1 VTDASRRAG
10 APFTARS
17 RAVGTIR
24 PVHQRVDVPATFLR
38 SGRAASPRTLVDVL
52 ETTAAAHGGEPAIA
66 CGDVVLTYEQLLE
79 TAGAVADELAAL
91 GVGRGARVGVRVP
104 SGSTDLHVAILG
116 VLVAG
121 AAYVP
126 IDVDDPPERAAT
138 VLREAEADAVVTEG
152 LAVRRLRESV
162 RGDGVPAS
170 PDLEDDA
177 WIIFTSG
184 STGTPKGVAV
194 THRSAAAFVDAE
206 AALFCQD
213 APLGPGDR
221 VMAGLSVAFD
231 ASCEEMWLAWRHGAC
246 LVPAPR
252 SLVRSGAD
260 LAPWLVANDVT
271 VVSTVPTL
279 VLMWPP
285 SALDAVRLLILGGEA
300 CPPEIGERFATDR
313 REVWNTYGPTEATV
327 VACGARLRPGEPVRI
342 GLPLE
347 GWDLAVVDEQERPV
361 PPGETGQLVIGGVG
375 LARYLDAEKDAA
387 TYAPMPSLGW
397 DRAYRSGDRVVLDE
411 DGLLFAGRAD
421 DQVKIGGRR
430 IELGEV
436 DNALLALP
444 GVEAAAAAVK
454 RSEAGNSVLVG
465 YVVVGAG
472 FDARGART
480 LLRGRL
486 PAAAVPRL
494 AEVDALPV
502 RTSGKVDREA
512 LPWPLETA
520 GPARLDGTA
529 GLVADA
535 WARILGTGVA
545 GPDDDFFEAGG
556 SSLTAAQLVA
566 RLRDTHPE
574 VTVADVYEAPT
585 VGALAARLDAIG
597 TPAAVQAREVR
608 PVPRRAALVQL
619 AMLVPL
625 RALGGLV
632 WVAWTLVGVQV
643 LATLTGWAW
652 WPRPGWSAALVAA
665 VLLLPPVRAVVA
677 AGLVRLLVRPLAPG
691 THPRAGRVHL
701 RLWAAER
708 VVDELRVGSLA
719 GVGVL
724 VTFARLLGAKVG
736 RDVDLHTL
744 PSVTGLL
751 TLGRGSTVEPE
762 TDLSGWWVDGDRLVV
777 GPVRVRAEARVGVRS
792 TLGPGVVVGRRAEVG
807 AGSTVLADVA
817 DDLYASGAPAA
828 GVGPARGP
836 AERAAAPRRR
846 GWPAAYALT
855 GAALSALPGLA
866 VGLALAAVVAPAVAV
881 VGAPGTWRAAIVL
894 LLAVLPLVVV
904 LSLALLALLVW
915 AVVRLASRGVEAGVH
930 PVHGRAAWSAWTVL
944 RVLDAT
950 REWLFPLYSSSLTP
964 AWLRALGAE
973 VGRDVEAS
981 TVLMLPSLT
990 SVGDGAFLADDTM
1003 LGMYE
1008 LGGGWLRVERVKV
1021 GRRAFVGNSGMAAP
1035 GRKVPARGLVA
1046 VLSAAPRRAKAT
1058 KGSSWLGS
1066 PPTRLRRAA
1075 GEVDEGRTYEP
1086 DRRLRVA
1093 RALLEAC
1100 RLLAVLAHGVLLLGT
1115 VAVLVA
1121 LAGATHWW
1129 VAALAAGPVLL
1140 AAGVVAAAVATA
1152 AKWLLVGRV
1161 TAGEHPLWSG
1171 FVWRNEL
1178 ADAFTEVVAAPWF
1191 CRWALGTAALPCWL
1205 RTLGARVGRG
1215 VWCETYW
1222 WPEPDL
1228 VVVGDGATV
1237 NRGCVVQTH
1246 LFHDRIL
1253 SMDEVRLDAGATLGP
1268 HGVVLPAARIGRH
1281 ARVGP
1286 GSLVMRGERVP
1297 EGTSWV
1303 GNPIGPWTD
1312 ATAPA

>member
-1 VTDASRRAG
+1 MS
-10 APFTARS
+10 
-17 RAVGTIR
+17 
-24 PVHQRVDVPATFLR
+24 VPEGFLR
-38 SGRAASPRTLVDVL
+38 SGRAAAPRTLVDVL
-52 ETTAAAHGGEPAIA
+52 RATAEVHGGQPALA
-66 CGDVVLTYEQLLE
+66 CGDVVLTYDQVLE
-79 TAGAVADELAAL
+79 TAGALAAEL
-91 GVGRGARVGVRVP
+91 GAVGVGRGSRVGVRVS
-104 SGSTDLHVAILG
+104 SGTTDLHVAILG
-116 VLVAG
+116 VLLAG

-126 IDVDDPPERAAT
+126 IDVDDPEERATT
-138 VLREAEADAVVTEG
+138 VLREAAADALVTDG
-152 LAVRRLRESV
+152 LRVRRLRDDV
-162 RGDGVPAS
+162 RGSGVVEPPS
-170 PDLEDDA
+170 LGDDA

-206 AALFCQD
+206 AVLFCQD

-260 LAPWLVANDVT
+260 LAPWLVANDIT

-279 VLMWPP
+279 VLLWPAG
-285 SALDAVRLLILGGEA
+285 ALDAVRLLILGGEA
-300 CPPEIGERFATDR
+300 CPPEIAERFATAD

-327 VACGARLRPGEPVRI
+327 VACGARLVAGEPVRI

-361 PPGETGQLVIGGVG
+361 APGETGQLVIGGVG

-411 DGLLFAGRAD
+411 AGLLFAGRAD

-444 GVEAAAAAVK
+444 GVEAAAAAVR
-454 RSEAGNSVLVG
+454 RSDAGNSVLLG
-465 YVVVGAG
+465 YVVTAPT
-472 FDARGART
+472 FDATTARAA
-480 LLRGRL
+480 LKERL
-486 PAAAVPRL
+486 PAAAVPRV
-494 AEVDALPV
+494 AVVDTIPV
-502 RTSGKVDREA
+502 RTSGKVDRDA
-512 LPWPLETA
+512 LPWPL
-520 GPARLDGTA
+520 PAQGSEELDGTA
-529 GLVADA
+529 ALVADV
-535 WARILGTGVA
+535 WTRILGAVVTGPA
-545 GPDDDFFEAGG
+545 DDFFEAGG

-566 RLRDTHPE
+566 RLRETHPE

-585 VGALAARLDAIG
+585 VGALAARLDG
-597 TPAAVQAREVR
+597 LSTPAVVQTREVR
-608 PVPRRAALVQL
+608 PVPRRSVTVQL
-619 AMLVPL
+619 ALLLPL

-632 WVAWTLVGVQV
+632 WVAWTV
-643 LATLTGWAW
+643 LGAQLAATVTGWAW
-652 WPRPGWSAALVAA
+652 WPAPGWPVAAASA
-665 VLLLPPVRAVVA
+665 VLLLPPVRAVLA
-677 AGLVRLLVRPLAPG
+677 AGLVRVLLRPLVPG
-691 THPRAGRVHL
+691 THPRGGSLHL

-708 VVDELRVGSLA
+708 VVEELRVGTLA

-724 VTFARLLGAKVG
+724 STFARLLGSKVG
-736 RDVDLHTL
+736 PGVDLHAL
-744 PSVTGLL
+744 PSLTGML

-762 TDLSGWWVDGDRLVV
+762 ADLSGWWVDGDRLVV

-792 TLGPGVVVGRRAEVG
+792 TLGPGVVVGRGAEVG
-807 AGSTVLADVA
+807 AGSTVLADVP
-817 DDLYASGAPAA
+817 DDVYAAGAPALQ
-828 GVGPARGP
+828 VGETRGP
-836 AERAAAPRRR
+836 AEREPAPRRR
-846 GWPAAYALT
+846 GWPAVYALT
-855 GAALSALPGLA
+855 GVALSGLPVVA
-866 VGLALAAVVAPAVAV
+866 VLLALVAVLAPVVAATGAPESPADAVVP
-881 VGAPGTWRAAIVL
+881 
-894 LLAVLPLVVV
+894 
-904 LSLALLALLVW
+904 ALLALPVVAALSLVVLAALVW
-915 AVVRLASRGVEAGVH
+915 AVVRAASTGVSAGVH

-944 RVLDAT
+944 RVLDSA
-950 REWLFPLYSSSLTP
+950 RDWLFPLYSSSLTP
-964 AWLRALGAE
+964 AWLRALGAD
-973 VGRDVEAS
+973 VGDDVEAS
-981 TVLMLPSLT
+981 TVLLLPSLT

-1008 LGGGWLRVERVKV
+1008 LGGGWLRVERVKI

-1046 VLSAAPRRAKAT
+1046 VLSAAPRRTKAT

-1066 PPTRLRRAA
+1066 PPTRLRRAVGA
-1075 GEVDEGRTYEP
+1075 VDEARTYEP
-1086 DRRLRVA
+1086 GRRLRLA
-1093 RALLEAC
+1093 RAALEAC
-1100 RLLAVLAHGVLLLGT
+1100 RLVAVVVTGALVLLTVGSLLLLADTVGWWATTLLAGPLLLLVGVLA
-1115 VAVLVA
+1115 
-1121 LAGATHWW
+1121 ATT
-1129 VAALAAGPVLL
+1129 
-1140 AAGVVAAAVATA
+1140 ATA

-1161 TAGEHPLWSG
+1161 RAEEHPLWSG

-1178 ADAFTEVVAAPWF
+1178 ADTFVEVVAAPWF
-1191 CRWALGTAALPCWL
+1191 CRWALGTAVLPVWL
-1205 RTLGARVGRG
+1205 RSLGARVGRG

-1228 VVVGDGATV
+1228 VTVGDGATV

-1268 HGVVLPAARIGRH
+1268 HAVVLPAARIGRH

-1286 GSLVMRGERVP
+1286 GSLVMRGEHVP
-1297 EGTSWV
+1297 AGTSWV
-1303 GNPIGPWTD
+1303 GNPIAPWTD

>member
-1 VTDASRRAG
+1 
-10 APFTARS
+10 
-17 RAVGTIR
+17 
-24 PVHQRVDVPATFLR
+24 VHESVEVPATFLR
-38 SGRAASPRTLVDVL
+38 SGRAAPPRTLVDVL
-52 ETTAAAHGGEPAIA
+52 HATAEAHGGEPALA
-66 CGDVVLTYEQLLE
+66 CGDVVLTYDQVLE
-79 TAGAVADELAAL
+79 TAGALADELGSL
-91 GVGRGARVGVRVP
+91 GVGRGARVGVRVS
-104 SGSTDLHVAILG
+104 SGTTDLHVAILG
-116 VLVAG
+116 VLLAG

-126 IDVDDPPERAAT
+126 IDVDDPEERAAT
-138 VLREAEADAVVTEG
+138 VLREAAADAVVTDG
-152 LAVRRLRESV
+152 LRVRRLRDEV
-162 RGDGVPAS
+162 RGSGVVEP
-170 PDLEDDA
+170 PHLDDDA

-206 AALFCQD
+206 AVLFLQD

-279 VLMWPP
+279 VSLWPAG
-285 SALDAVRLLILGGEA
+285 ALDAVRLLILGGEA
-300 CPPEIGERFATDR
+300 CPPEIGDRFATAD

-327 VACGARLRPGEPVRI
+327 VACGAQLRPGEPVRI

-361 PPGETGQLVIGGVG
+361 APGETGQLVIGGVG

-397 DRAYRSGDRVVLDE
+397 ERAYRSGDRVVLDE

-444 GVEAAAAAVK
+444 GVEAAAAAVR

-465 YVVVGAG
+465 YVVTDGTLDTRA
-472 FDARGART
+472 ARST
-480 LLRGRL
+480 LRERL
-486 PAAAVPRL
+486 PAAAVPRI
-494 AEVDALPV
+494 AVVDTIPV
-502 RTSGKVDREA
+502 RTSGKVDRDA
-512 LPWPLETA
+512 LPWPLEA
-520 GPARLDGTA
+520 DGAAALDGTA
-529 GLVADA
+529 ALVADA
-535 WARILGTGVA
+535 WSRILGSAVG
-545 GPDDDFFEAGG
+545 GPGDDFFDAGG
-556 SSLTAAQLVA
+556 TSLTAAQLVA
-566 RLRDTHPE
+566 RLRETHPE

-585 VGALAARLDAIG
+585 VGGLAARLDTLA
-597 TPAAVQAREVR
+597 TPAVVQAREVR
-608 PVPRRAALVQL
+608 PVPRRSALLQL
-619 AMLVPL
+619 ALLVPL

-632 WVAWTLVGVQV
+632 WVAWTALGVQV
-643 LATLTGWAW
+643 AALVTGWAW
-652 WPRPGWSAALVAA
+652 WPEPGWPAAGAAAL
-665 VLLLPPVRAVVA
+665 LLLPPVRAVLA
-677 AGLVRLLVRPLAPG
+677 AGVVRLLLRPLVPG
-691 THPRAGRVHL
+691 THPRAGALHL

-708 VVDELRVGSLA
+708 VVEELRVGSLA

-724 VTFARLLGAKVG
+724 STFARLLGAKVG
-736 RDVDLHTL
+736 DGVDLHAL
-744 PSVTGLL
+744 PSLTGML

-762 TDLSGWWVDGDRLVV
+762 VDLSGWWVDGDRLVV

-792 TLGPGVVVGRRAEVG
+792 TLGPGVVVGRGAEVG
-807 AGSTVLADVA
+807 AGSTVLADVP
-817 DDLYASGAPAA
+817 DDVYASGAPALQ
-828 GVGPARGP
+828 VGETRGP
-836 AERAAAPRRR
+836 AEREPAPRRR
-846 GWPAAYALT
+846 RWPVVYAVT
-855 GAALSALPGLA
+855 GVVLSALPVVA
-866 VGLALAAVVAPAVAV
+866 VLLAL
-881 VGAPGTWRAAIVL
+881 
-894 LLAVLPLVVV
+894 LVVV
-904 LSLALLALLVW
+904 GPVLAVAGAPRTPSDAVGPALLLLPVVAVLSPVLLAGLVW
-915 AVVRLASRGVEAGVH
+915 AVVRTASTGVSAGVH

-944 RVLDAT
+944 RVLDSA
-950 REWLFPLYSSSLTP
+950 RDWLFPLYSSSLTP

-973 VGRDVEAS
+973 IGEDVEAS

-1008 LGGGWLRVERVKV
+1008 LGGGWLRVERVKI

-1046 VLSAAPRRAKAT
+1046 VLSAAPRRTKAK

-1066 PPTRLRRAA
+1066 PPTKLRRAA
-1075 GEVDEGRTYEP
+1075 GDVDEARTYEP
-1086 DRRLRVA
+1086 GRRLRAA
-1093 RALLEAC
+1093 RAALEAC
-1100 RLLAVLAHGVLLLGT
+1100 RLVAVVVAGGLTLGTAALLL
-1115 VAVLVA
+1115 LVA
-1121 LAGATHWW
+1121 DRGGWW
-1129 VAALAAGPVLL
+1129 PAALVAGPLLL
-1140 AAGVVAAAVATA
+1140 AMGVVAAAVATL
-1152 AKWLLVGRV
+1152 AKWTLVGRV
-1161 TAGEHPLWSG
+1161 RAEEHPLWSG

-1178 ADAFTEVVAAPWF
+1178 ADTFVEVVAAPWF
-1191 CRWALGTAALPCWL
+1191 CRWALGTAALPMWL

-1228 VVVGDGATV
+1228 VTVGDGATV

-1286 GSLVMRGERVP
+1286 GSLVMRGEHVP
-1297 EGTSWV
+1297 AGTSWV

>member
-1 VTDASRRAG
+1 VLEN
-10 APFTARS
+10 
-17 RAVGTIR
+17 
-24 PVHQRVDVPATFLR
+24 VDVPATFLR
-38 SGRAASPRTLVDVL
+38 SGRAAPARTLVEVL
-52 ETTAAAHGGEPAIA
+52 EATARDHAEEPALA
-66 CGDVVLTYEQLLE
+66 CGDVVLTYDTLLE
-79 TAGAVADELAAL
+79 TASALADELGAV
-91 GVGRGARVGVRVP
+91 GVGRGARVGVRVS

-116 VLVAG
+116 VLLAG

-126 IDVDDPPERAAT
+126 IDVDDPEERAAT
-138 VLREAEADAVVTEG
+138 VLREAQADAVVTDG
-152 LAVRRLRESV
+152 LVVRRLRDDV
-162 RGDGVPAS
+162 RGSGSVEPPTLD
-170 PDLEDDA
+170 DDA

-206 AALFCQD
+206 AVLFCQD

-279 VLMWPP
+279 VSLWPAQ
-285 SALDAVRLLILGGEA
+285 ALDAVRLLILGGEA
-300 CPPEIGERFATDR
+300 CPPEIGDRFATAD

-327 VACGARLRPGEPVRI
+327 VACGAQLRPGEPVRI

-347 GWDLAVVDEQERPV
+347 GWDLAVVDDDERPV
-361 PPGETGQLVIGGVG
+361 GPGETGQLVIGGVG

-411 DGLLFAGRAD
+411 AGLLFAGRAD

-436 DNALLALP
+436 DSALLALP
-444 GVEAAAAAVK
+444 GVEAAAAAVR

-465 YVVVGAG
+465 YVVTDGTL
-472 FDARGART
+472 DARSARAT
-480 LLRGRL
+480 LRERL
-486 PAAAVPRL
+486 PAAAVPRI
-494 AEVDALPV
+494 AVVETIPV
-502 RTSGKVDREA
+502 RTSGKVDRDA
-512 LPWPLETA
+512 LPWPLETGTEA
-520 GPARLDGTA
+520 SLDGTA
-529 GLVADA
+529 ALVADA
-535 WARILGTGVA
+535 WARILGSAVG
-545 GPDDDFFEAGG
+545 GPADDFFEAGG

-566 RLRDTHPE
+566 RLRETHPE

-585 VGALAARLDAIG
+585 VGALAARLDTLT
-597 TPAAVQAREVR
+597 TPAVVDVREVR
-608 PVPRRAALVQL
+608 PVPRRSSLVQL
-619 AMLVPL
+619 LLLLPL
-625 RALGGLV
+625 RAVGGLV
-632 WVAWTLVGVQV
+632 WVAWTMLAVQA
-643 LATLTGWAW
+643 LAVATDWSWLPG
-652 WPRPGWSAALVAA
+652 PGWTATVVAA
-665 VLLLPPVRAVVA
+665 VLLLPPVRAAAA
-677 AGLVRLLVRPLAPG
+677 AGGVRLLLRRLTPG
-691 THPRAGRVHL
+691 TYPRGGSTHL

-708 VVDELRVGSLA
+708 LVEELRVGTLA
-719 GVGVL
+719 SVGVL
-724 VTFARLLGAKVG
+724 TVFARMLGAKVG
-736 RDVDLHTL
+736 AGVDLHAL
-744 PSVTGLL
+744 PSLTGML

-762 TDLSGWWVDGDRLVV
+762 ADLSGWWVDGDRLVV

-807 AGSTVLADVA
+807 AGSTVLGDVA
-817 DDLYASGAPAA
+817 DDSFAAGAPATR
-828 GVGPARGP
+828 VGEARGP
-836 AERAAAPRRR
+836 AELEPAPRRR
-846 GWPAAYALT
+846 GWPTVYAVT
-855 GAALSALPGLA
+855 GLVLSALPALA
-866 VGLALAAVVAPAVAV
+866 VGLVSAASLGAALALGVDPQSPAD
-881 VGAPGTWRAAIVL
+881 
-894 LLAVLPLVVV
+894 
-904 LSLALLALLVW
+904 LALLLVALLPVLVVGSLLVLAGLVW
-915 AVVRLASRGVEAGVH
+915 SVVRGASTGVAAGVH

-944 RVLDAT
+944 RVLDSA

-964 AWLRALGAE
+964 AWLRALGAD
-973 VGRDVEAS
+973 VGADVEAS
-981 TVLMLPSLT
+981 TVLLLPSLT

-1075 GEVDEGRTYEP
+1075 GEVDEARTYEP
-1086 DRRLRVA
+1086 GRRLRVA
-1093 RALLEAC
+1093 RAALEAC
-1100 RLLAVLAHGVLLLGT
+1100 RVLAVGVAALLVLAVAGSIVT
-1115 VAVLVA
+1115 VADR
-1121 LAGATHWW
+1121 AGWW
-1129 VAALAAGPVLL
+1129 VAALVAGPVLL
-1140 AAGVVAAAVATA
+1140 AAGVVGALVATA
-1152 AKWLLVGRV
+1152 AKWVLVGRV
-1161 TAGEHPLWSG
+1161 RAEEHPLWSS

-1178 ADAFTEVVAAPWF
+1178 ADTFVEVVAAPWF
-1191 CRWALGTAALPCWL
+1191 CRWALGTPLLPLWL
-1205 RTLGARVGRG
+1205 RSLGARVGRG

-1228 VVVGDGATV
+1228 VTVGDGATV

-1286 GSLVMRGERVP
+1286 GSLVMRGEHVP
-1297 EGTSWV
+1297 DGTSWV

>member
-1 VTDASRRAG
+1 MLDSVR
-10 APFTARS
+10 
-17 RAVGTIR
+17 
-24 PVHQRVDVPATFLR
+24 VPATFLR
-38 SGRAASPRTLVDVL
+38 SGRAAPPRTLVDVL
-52 ETTAAAHGGEPAIA
+52 TATADAHGSEPALA
-66 CGDVVLTYEQLLE
+66 CGDVVLTYDQLLE
-79 TAGAVADELAAL
+79 TAGALADELGAL
-91 GVGRGARVGVRVP
+91 GVGRGARVGVRVS
-104 SGSTDLHVAILG
+104 SGTTDLHVAILG
-116 VLVAG
+116 VLLAG

-126 IDVDDPPERAAT
+126 IDVDDPPERAET
-138 VLREAEADAVVTEG
+138 VLAEAQADAVVTDG
-152 LAVRRLRESV
+152 LEITRLRDEV
-162 RGDGVPAS
+162 RGGGVLAQPR
-170 PDLEDDA
+170 LEDDA

-206 AALFCQD
+206 AVLFCQD

-231 ASCEEMWLAWRHGAC
+231 ASCEEMWLAWAHGAC

-260 LAPWLVANDVT
+260 LAPWLVANGIT

-300 CPPEIGERFATDR
+300 CPPEIGERFATAE

-327 VACGARLRPGEPVRI
+327 VACGARLQPGEPVRI

-347 GWDLAVVDEQERPV
+347 GWDLAVVDDQEQPV

-375 LARYLDAEKDAA
+375 LARYLDPEKDAA

-397 DRAYRSGDRVVLDE
+397 ERAYRSGDRVVLDE

-436 DNALLALP
+436 DNALLTLP
-444 GVEAAAAAVK
+444 GVDAAAAAV
-454 RSEAGNSVLVG
+454 RRTEAGNSVLVG
-465 YVVVGAG
+465 YVVTDGTLDPRA
-472 FDARGART
+472 ARAS
-480 LLRGRL
+480 LRERL
-486 PAAAVPRL
+486 PAASVPRIVV
-494 AEVDALPV
+494 VDVIPV
-502 RTSGKVDREA
+502 RTSGKVDRDA
-512 LPWPLETA
+512 LPWPLEPTTTA
-520 GPARLDGTA
+520 ALDDTA
-529 GLVADA
+529 ALVAEA
-535 WARILGTGVA
+535 WTRILGSAVG
-545 GPDDDFFEAGG
+545 GPGDDFFEAGG

-566 RLRDTHPE
+566 RLRETHPE

-585 VGALAARLDAIG
+585 VGALAARLDTLT
-597 TPAAVQAREVR
+597 TPAVVRAREVR
-608 PVPRRAALVQL
+608 PVPRWSALAQL
-619 AMLVPL
+619 LLLLPL

-632 WVAWTLVGVQV
+632 WTAWLLVGVQV
-643 LATLTGWAW
+643 LAVVTGAPW
-652 WPRPGWSAALVAA
+652 WPEPGWPAAAGAA
-665 VLLLPPVRAVVA
+665 VLLLPPVRALLA
-677 AGLVRLLVRPLAPG
+677 AAIVRLLLRPLTPG
-691 THPRAGRVHL
+691 THPRAGRVHR
-701 RLWAAER
+701 RLWAAEK
-708 VVDELRVGSLA
+708 VVEELRVGSLA
-719 GVGVL
+719 SVGVL
-724 VTFARLLGAKVG
+724 HQFARLLGAKVG
-736 RDVDLHTL
+736 EGVDLHAM
-744 PSVTGLL
+744 PSLTGLL
-751 TLGRGSTVEPE
+751 TLGRGSTIEPE

-777 GPVRVRAEARVGVRS
+777 GPVRVRADARVGVRS
-792 TLGPGVVVGRRAEVG
+792 TLGPGVVVGRGAEVG
-807 AGSTVLADVA
+807 AGSTVLADVP
-817 DDLYASGAPAA
+817 DHVYASGAPAVR
-828 GVGPARGP
+828 VGGARGP
-836 AERAAAPRRR
+836 AEGEPAPRRR
-846 GWPAAYALT
+846 GWPTVYALT
-855 GAALSALPGLA
+855 GVLLSA
-866 VGLALAAVVAPAVAV
+866 VPAVAV
-881 VGAPGTWRAAIVL
+881 ALTTGAVVGLAWTVADRPGDLVAAVVQVVL
-894 LLAVLPLVVV
+894 LLPLVAV
-904 LSLALLALLVW
+904 LALLVLAGLVW
-915 AVVRLASRGVEAGVH
+915 AVVRLASRGVVAGVH

-944 RVLDAT
+944 RLLDSA
-950 REWLFPLYSSSLTP
+950 REWLFPLYSSTLTP

-981 TVLMLPSLT
+981 TVLMLPTLT

-1008 LGGGWLRVERVKV
+1008 LGGGWLRVEQVKV

-1046 VLSAAPRRAKAT
+1046 VLSAAPRRAKAK

-1066 PPTRLRRAA
+1066 PPTRLRRVA

-1086 DRRLRVA
+1086 GRRLRAA
-1093 RALLEAC
+1093 RAALELC
-1100 RLLAVLAHGVLLLGT
+1100 RVLAVVVSAALGLAT
-1115 VAVLVA
+1115 VVALVLVA
-1121 LAGATHWW
+1121 ERAGWW
-1129 VAALAAGPVLL
+1129 VAALVSGPLLL
-1140 AAGVVAAAVATA
+1140 AVGVVAAAVATG
-1152 AKWLLVGRV
+1152 AKWVLVGRV
-1161 TAGEHPLWSG
+1161 RPSEHPLWSG

-1178 ADAFTEVVAAPWF
+1178 ADTFVEVVAAPWF
-1191 CRWALGTAALPCWL
+1191 CRWAVGTALLPCWL
-1205 RTLGARVGRG
+1205 RSLGARVGRG

-1228 VVVGDGATV
+1228 VTVGDGATV

-1286 GSLVMRGERVP
+1286 GSLVMRGEHVP
-1297 EGTSWV
+1297 AGTSWV

>member
-1 VTDASRRAG
+1 VLDG
-10 APFTARS
+10 
-17 RAVGTIR
+17 V
-24 PVHQRVDVPATFLR
+24 RVPDVLLR
-38 SGRAASPRTLVDVL
+38 SGRAAPPRTLVDVL
-52 ETTAAAHGGEPAIA
+52 HATADAHGGEPALA
-66 CGDVVLTYEQLLE
+66 CGDVVLTYDQLLE
-79 TAGAVADELAAL
+79 TAGALAEAL
-91 GVGRGARVGVRVP
+91 GEVGVGRGARVGVRVP
-104 SGSTDLHVAILG
+104 SGTTDLHVAILG
-116 VLVAG
+116 VLLAG

-126 IDVDDPPERAAT
+126 IDVDDPPERAST
-138 VLREAEADAVVTEG
+138 VLREAEADAVVTDG
-152 LAVRRLRESV
+152 LVVRRLRERV
-162 RGDGVPAS
+162 RGAGRVS
-170 PDLEDDA
+170 PPRLDDDA

-206 AALFCQD
+206 SVLFCQD

-231 ASCEEMWLAWRHGAC
+231 ASCEEMWLAWAHGAC

-260 LAPWLVANDVT
+260 LAPWLVANAVT

-285 SALDAVRLLILGGEA
+285 AALDAVRLLILGGEA
-300 CPPEIGERFATDR
+300 CPPEIGDRFATPE

-327 VACGARLRPGEPVRI
+327 VACGARLEPGEPVRI

-347 GWDLAVVDEQERPV
+347 GWDLAVVDDDERPV
-361 PPGETGQLVIGGVG
+361 APGETGQLVIGGVG
-375 LARYLDAEKDAA
+375 LARYLDPEKDAA
-387 TYAPMPSLGW
+387 TYASMPSLGW

-411 DGLLFAGRAD
+411 AGLLFAGRAD

-444 GVEAAAAAVK
+444 GVEAAAAAVR

-465 YVVVGAG
+465 YVVTDGTLDPRA
-472 FDARGART
+472 ARAH
-480 LLRGRL
+480 LRDRL
-486 PAAAVPRL
+486 PAASVPRI
-494 AEVDALPV
+494 AVIDSLPV
-502 RTSGKVDREA
+502 RTSGKVDRDA
-512 LPWPLETA
+512 LPWPLASGST
-520 GPARLDGTA
+520 PDLHGTA
-529 GLVADA
+529 ALVADA
-535 WARILGTGVA
+535 WTRILGSSVTGP
-545 GPDDDFFEAGG
+545 GDDFFEAGG
-556 SSLTAAQLVA
+556 ASLTAAQLVA
-566 RLRDTHPE
+566 RLRETHPE

-585 VGALAARLDAIG
+585 VGALAARLDALT
-597 TPAAVQAREVR
+597 TPAVVDVREVR
-608 PVPRRAALVQL
+608 PVPRRSSLAL
-619 AMLVPL
+619 MLLLLPL

-632 WVAWTLVGVQV
+632 WVAWLLLGVQIGTV
-643 LATLTGWAW
+643 VTGADG
-652 WPRPGWSAALVAA
+652 WPQPGWPVALVAG
-665 VLLLPPVRAVVA
+665 VLLLPPARAVVA
-677 AGLVRLLVRPLAPG
+677 AALVRLLLRPLTPG
-691 THPRAGRVHL
+691 IHPRAGRVHR

-708 VVDELRVGSLA
+708 VVEELRVGSLA
-719 GVGVL
+719 SVGVL
-724 VTFARLLGAKVG
+724 SLFARLLGAKVG
-736 RDVDLHTL
+736 AGVDLHAL
-744 PSVTGLL
+744 PSLTGLL

-792 TLGPGVVVGRRAEVG
+792 TLGPGVVVGRGAEVG
-807 AGSTVLADVA
+807 AGSTVLADVPEEV
-817 DDLYASGAPAA
+817 YASGAPAVQ
-828 GVGPARGP
+828 VGEARGP
-836 AERAAAPRRR
+836 AERDPAPRSRW
-846 GWPAAYALT
+846 WPAVYAVT
-855 GAALSALPGLA
+855 GAALSSLP
-866 VGLALAAVVAPAVAV
+866 VVAIGAAAVAV
-881 VGAPGTWRAAIVL
+881 VGTAWAAGGVPADLRAT
-894 LLAVLPLVVV
+894 
-904 LSLALLALLVW
+904 LSQAALLVPVVAVLALPVLAGLVW
-915 AVVRLASRGVEAGVH
+915 GVVRLASTGVAAGVH

-944 RVLDAT
+944 RVLDSA

-964 AWLRALGAE
+964 AWLRALGAD

-981 TVLMLPSLT
+981 TVLLLPSLT

-1008 LGGGWLRVERVKV
+1008 LGGGWLRVEQVKV

-1066 PPTRLRRAA
+1066 PPTKLRRAA
-1075 GEVDEGRTYEP
+1075 EEVDEGRTYEP
-1086 DRRLRVA
+1086 GTRLRVA
-1093 RALLEAC
+1093 RAALEAC
-1100 RLLAVLAHGVLLLGT
+1100 RVVAVVVSAALGLATAAVLLL
-1115 VAVLVA
+1115 VADAVGWWLAALVA
-1121 LAGATHWW
+1121 
-1129 VAALAAGPVLL
+1129 GPLL
-1140 AAGVVAAAVATA
+1140 LGVGVVAALVATA

-1161 TAGEHPLWSG
+1161 RATEHPLWSG

-1178 ADAFTEVVAAPWF
+1178 ADTFTEVVAAPWF
-1191 CRWALGTAALPCWL
+1191 CRWALGTAVLPWWL
-1205 RTLGARVGRG
+1205 RTLGATVGTG

-1228 VVVGDGATV
+1228 VRVGDGATV

-1253 SMDEVRLDAGATLGP
+1253 SMDEVRIDAGATLGP
-1268 HGVVLPAARIGRH
+1268 HGVVLPSARIGRH

-1286 GSLVMRGERVP
+1286 GSLVMRGEHVP

>member
-1 VTDASRRAG
+1 MLES
-10 APFTARS
+10 
-17 RAVGTIR
+17 
-24 PVHQRVDVPATFLR
+24 VDVPATFLR
-38 SGRAASPRTLVDVL
+38 SGRAAPERTLVDVL
-52 ETTAAAHGGEPAIA
+52 RATAARHGGEPALA
-66 CGDVVLTYEQLLE
+66 CGDVVLTYDALVE
-79 TAGAVADELAAL
+79 TAGALADELGAL

-116 VLVAG
+116 VLLAG

-126 IDVDDPPERAAT
+126 IDVDDPEERAAT
-138 VLREAEADAVVTEG
+138 VLREAAADAVVTDG
-152 LAVRRLRESV
+152 LVVRRLREEV
-162 RGDGVPAS
+162 RGSGVVEPPR
-170 PDLEDDA
+170 PDDDA

-206 AALFCQD
+206 AVLFCQD

-260 LAPWLVANDVT
+260 LAPWLVANGVT

-279 VLMWPP
+279 VSLWPAG
-285 SALDAVRLLILGGEA
+285 ALDAVRLLILGGEA
-300 CPPEIGERFATDR
+300 CPPEIGDRLATAD

-327 VACGARLRPGEPVRI
+327 VACGARLAPGEPVRI

-347 GWDLAVVDEQERPV
+347 GWDLAVVDADERPV
-361 PPGETGQLVIGGVG
+361 APGETGQLVIGGVG
-375 LARYLDAEKDAA
+375 LARYLDEEKDAA
-387 TYAPMPSLGW
+387 TYAAMPSLGW
-397 DRAYRSGDRVVLDE
+397 ERAYRSGDRVVLDE

-444 GVEAAAAAVK
+444 GVEAAAAAVR
-454 RSEAGNSVLVG
+454 RSDAGNSVLVG
-465 YVVVGAG
+465 YVVTDGSL
-472 FDARGART
+472 DIRSARAT
-480 LLRGRL
+480 LRERL
-486 PAAAVPRL
+486 PAAAVPRI
-494 AEVDALPV
+494 AVVETIPV
-502 RTSGKVDREA
+502 RTSGKVDRDA
-512 LPWPLETA
+512 LPWPLTA
-520 GPARLDGTA
+520 GAEAELDGTA
-529 GLVADA
+529 ALVAEA
-535 WARILGTGVA
+535 WTRILGAAVTGP
-545 GPDDDFFEAGG
+545 GDDFFEAGG

-566 RLRDTHPE
+566 RLRETHPE

-585 VGALAARLDAIG
+585 VGALAARLDTLT
-597 TPAAVQAREVR
+597 TPAVVDVREVR
-608 PVPRRAALVQL
+608 PVPRRAALAQL
-619 AMLVPL
+619 LLLLPL
-625 RALGGLV
+625 RAVGGLV
-632 WVAWTLVGVQV
+632 WLAWTLVGAQLVGAV
-643 LATLTGWAW
+643 ASWPW
-652 WPRPGWSAALVAA
+652 WPTPGWPAAVVAA
-665 VLLLPPVRAVVA
+665 VLLLPPVRAALAAVV
-677 AGLVRLLVRPLAPG
+677 VRLLLRPLVPG
-691 THPRAGRVHL
+691 VHPRGGAVHL

-708 VVDELRVGSLA
+708 LVEELRVGSLA
-719 GVGVL
+719 SVGVL
-724 VTFARLLGAKVG
+724 TVFARMLGAKVG
-736 RDVDLHTL
+736 AGVDLHAL

-751 TLGRGSTVEPE
+751 TLGRASTVEPE
-762 TDLSGWWVDGDRLVV
+762 VDLSGWWVDGDRLVV

-792 TLGPGVVVGRRAEVG
+792 TLGPGVVVGRGAEVG
-807 AGSTVLADVA
+807 AGSTVLGDV
-817 DDLYASGAPAA
+817 DDEAYASGAPAVR
-828 GVGPARGP
+828 VGEARGP
-836 AERAAAPRRR
+836 AELEPAPRRR
-846 GWPAAYALT
+846 GWPAVYALT
-855 GAALSALPGLA
+855 GVLLSALPGLA
-866 VGLALAAVVAPAVAV
+866 VAAATLLVLGGTLAVGATASSPGGLALLLLVLLPVVVVVA
-881 VGAPGTWRAAIVL
+881 
-894 LLAVLPLVVV
+894 LVV
-904 LSLALLALLVW
+904 LAGLVW
-915 AVVRLASRGVEAGVH
+915 AVVRAASMGVQAGVH

-944 RVLDAT
+944 RVLDSA

-964 AWLRALGAE
+964 AWLRALGAD
-973 VGRDVEAS
+973 VGADVEAS
-981 TVLMLPSLT
+981 TVLLLPSLT

-1046 VLSAAPRRAKAT
+1046 VLSAAPRRTKAA

-1075 GEVDEGRTYEP
+1075 GEVDEARTYEP
-1086 DRRLRVA
+1086 GRRLRVA
-1093 RALLEAC
+1093 RAALEVCRVVAVVVSGLLV
-1100 RLLAVLAHGVLLLGT
+1100 LAVATGLLVVADEAGWWWAAAVAGPLLL
-1115 VAVLVA
+1115 V
-1121 LAGATHWW
+1121 AGA
-1129 VAALAAGPVLL
+1129 
-1140 AAGVVAAAVATA
+1140 VAAAVATA

-1161 TAGEHPLWSG
+1161 GAEEHPLWSS

-1178 ADAFTEVVAAPWF
+1178 ADTFVEVVAAPWF
-1191 CRWALGTAALPCWL
+1191 CRWSVGTPLLPLWL
-1205 RTLGARVGRG
+1205 RSLGARVGRG

-1228 VVVGDGATV
+1228 VTVGDGATV

-1286 GSLVMRGERVP
+1286 GSLVMRGEHVP
-1297 EGTSWV
+1297 DGTSWV

>member
-1 VTDASRRAG
+1 MLDSVR
-10 APFTARS
+10 
-17 RAVGTIR
+17 
-24 PVHQRVDVPATFLR
+24 VPATFLR
-38 SGRAASPRTLVDVL
+38 SGRAAPPRTLVDVL
-52 ETTAAAHGGEPAIA
+52 TATADAHGIEPALA
-66 CGDVVLTYEQLLE
+66 CGDVVLTYDQLLE
-79 TAGAVADELAAL
+79 TAGALADELGSV
-91 GVGRGARVGVRVP
+91 GVGRGARVGVRVS
-104 SGSTDLHVAILG
+104 SGTTDLHVAILG
-116 VLVAG
+116 VLLAG

-138 VLREAEADAVVTEG
+138 VLREAQADAVVTDG
-152 LAVRRLRESV
+152 LVVRRLRDEV
-162 RGDGVPAS
+162 RGSGAVEP
-170 PDLEDDA
+170 PRLEDDA

-206 AALFCQD
+206 SVLFCQD

-231 ASCEEMWLAWRHGAC
+231 ASCEEMWLAWAHGAC

-260 LAPWLVANDVT
+260 LAPWLVANDVS

-300 CPPEIGERFATDR
+300 CPPEIGERFATAE

-327 VACGARLRPGEPVRI
+327 VACGARLQPGEPVRI

-347 GWDLAVVDEQERPV
+347 GWDLAVVDDQEQPV

-375 LARYLDAEKDAA
+375 LARYLDPEKDAA

-397 DRAYRSGDRVVLDE
+397 ERAYRSGDRVVLDE

-444 GVEAAAAAVK
+444 GVEAAAAAVR

-465 YVVVGAG
+465 YVVADAG
-472 FDARGART
+472 FDAKASRP
-480 LLRGRL
+480 LLRERL
-486 PAAAVPRL
+486 PAASVPRI
-494 AEVDALPV
+494 AVVDAIPV

-512 LPWPLETA
+512 LPWPLESTTTTA
-520 GPARLDGTA
+520 LDGTA
-529 GLVADA
+529 ALVADA
-535 WARILGTGVA
+535 WTRILGSAVG
-545 GPDDDFFEAGG
+545 GPGDDFFEAGG

-566 RLRDTHPE
+566 RLRETHPE

-585 VGALAARLDAIG
+585 VGALAARLDTLT
-597 TPAAVQAREVR
+597 TPAVVQAREVR
-608 PVPRRAALVQL
+608 PVPRRSALAQL
-619 AMLVPL
+619 LLLLPL

-632 WVAWTLVGVQV
+632 WIAWLLVGVQV
-643 LATLTGWAW
+643 LAVGTGAPW
-652 WPRPGWSAALVAA
+652 WPEPGWPAAACA
-665 VLLLPPVRAVVA
+665 VLVLLPPVRALLA
-677 AGLVRLLVRPLAPG
+677 AGLVRLLLRPLTPG
-691 THPRAGRVHL
+691 THPRGGRVHR

-708 VVDELRVGSLA
+708 VVEELRVGSLA
-719 GVGVL
+719 GVGAL
-724 VTFARLLGAKVG
+724 SLFARLLGAKVG
-736 RDVDLHTL
+736 EGVDLHAM
-744 PSVTGLL
+744 PSLTGLL

-762 TDLSGWWVDGDRLVV
+762 TDLSGHWVDGDRLVV

-792 TLGPGVVVGRRAEVG
+792 TLGPGVVVGRGAEVG
-807 AGSTVLADVA
+807 AGSTVLADVP
-817 DDLYASGAPAA
+817 DDVYVSGAPSVR
-828 GVGPARGP
+828 VGEARGP
-836 AERAAAPRRR
+836 AERHTAPRRR
-846 GWPAAYALT
+846 GWPTAYALT
-855 GAALSALPGLA
+855 GAALSAVPVVA
-866 VGLALAAVVAPAVAV
+866 VGITAVAV
-881 VGAPGTWRAAIVL
+881 VGAAWTVGGRPDALAAALTQLAL
-894 LLAVLPLVVV
+894 LLPLVAV
-904 LSLALLALLVW
+904 LSLPVLAGLVW
-915 AVVRLASRGVEAGVH
+915 AVVRLASRGVVAGVH
-930 PVHGRAAWSAWTVL
+930 PIHGRAAWSAWTVL
-944 RVLDAT
+944 RVLDSA

-964 AWLRALGAE
+964 AWLRALGAD

-981 TVLMLPSLT
+981 TVLMLPTLT

-1008 LGGGWLRVERVKV
+1008 LGGGWLRVEQVKV

-1046 VLSAAPRRAKAT
+1046 VLSAAPRRAKAK

-1066 PPTRLRRAA
+1066 PPTKLRRVV
-1075 GEVDEGRTYEP
+1075 GDVDEGRTYEP
-1086 DRRLRVA
+1086 GRRLRVA
-1093 RALLEAC
+1093 RGALELCRVLAVVASAALGLTAAAALLLVADT
-1100 RLLAVLAHGVLLLGT
+1100 AGWWP
-1115 VAVLVA
+1115 AVLV
-1121 LAGATHWW
+1121 
-1129 VAALAAGPVLL
+1129 AGPVLL
-1140 AAGVVAAAVATA
+1140 VVGLVAAAVATA
-1152 AKWLLVGRV
+1152 AKWILVGRV
-1161 TAGEHPLWSG
+1161 RATEHPLWSG

-1178 ADAFTEVVAAPWF
+1178 ADTFVEVVAAPWF
-1191 CRWALGTAALPCWL
+1191 CRWALGTAALPWWL
-1205 RTLGARVGRG
+1205 RSLGARVGRG

-1228 VVVGDGATV
+1228 VTVGDGATV

-1286 GSLVMRGERVP
+1286 GSLVMRGEHVP
-1297 EGTSWV
+1297 AGTSWV